1 MTAQEAGVGG
11 TEQADAEAFCIRV
24 RPWLVGSLS
33 LYCGDA
39 DVAEELAQDTLAR
52 VWDRWGAVATMASP
66 EAWTYRVA
74 LNLANS
80 HYRRRAAERRANA
93 RQECIRLD
101 APDAD
106 AADALAVRQAVSLL
120 PKRQRAALVL
130 RYYADLPVTETAT
143 LLGCA
148 PGTVKALTHQAI
160 AALRASVG
168 TFELQEAT
176 DGA

>member
-1 MTAQEAGVGG
+1 MGPAEGA
-11 TEQADAEAFCIRV
+11 AAEAFCVRV

-33 LYCGDA
+33 LYCGDP

-52 VWDRWGAVATMASP
+52 VWDRWPSVSAKQSP
-66 EAWTYRVA
+66 EAWTYRIA
-74 LNLANS
+74 LNLASS
-80 HYRRRAAERRANA
+80 HYRRRAAERRARSRVTANPVHYS
-93 RQECIRLD
+93 D
-101 APDAD
+101 PDTAD
-106 AADALAVRQAVSLL
+106 AVAVRQAVARL
-120 PKRQRAALVL
+120 PQRQRAALVL
-130 RYYADLPVTETAT
+130 RYYADLPVDQTAT

>member
-1 MTAQEAGVGG
+1 MEA
-11 TEQADAEAFCIRV
+11 TEETQVEAYCARV

-52 VWDRWGAVATMASP
+52 VWDRWPSVRDMAAP

-74 LNLANS
+74 LNLASS
-80 HYRRRAAERRANA
+80 HYRRRAAERRAAA
-93 RQECIRLD
+93 RQRAMQVED
-101 APDAD
+101 AGADTAD
-106 AADALAVRQAVSLL
+106 AIAVREAVARL

-130 RYYADLPVTETAT
+130 RYYADLPVSETAA

-160 AALRASVG
+160 AGLRASVG

>member
-1 MTAQEAGVGG
+1 MGPAEGA
-11 TEQADAEAFCIRV
+11 AAEAFCVRV

-52 VWDRWGAVATMASP
+52 VWDGWSTVSAKQSP
-66 EAWTYRVA
+66 EAWTYRIA
-74 LNLANS
+74 LNLASS
-80 HYRRRAAERRANA
+80 HYRRRAAERRA
-93 RQECIRLD
+93 RQRVVDHRSSVDE
-101 APDAD
+101 PD
-106 AADALAVRQAVSLL
+106 AADAVAVRQAVARL
-120 PKRQRAALVL
+120 PQRQRAALVL
-130 RYYADLPVTETAT
+130 RYYADLPIADTAR

-168 TFELQEAT
+168 TFELQEAN